1 MRRGRSWPGMK
12 AQGCLALT
20 ERSSGVVWGARPAP
34 DGPAGGDHGEGDE
47 QHRTVAPP
55 EVRRTAVAP
64 VDRGV
69 EHLLA
74 AELAALA
81 DFAVA
86 VDDGGVAG
94 RRGLD
99 DVPSGFQ
106 CPEPGR
112 GHFLGRDLA
121 GLEG

>member
-20 ERSSGVVWGARPAP
+20 ERSSGAVSGARPAP

-47 QHRTVAPP
+47 QHRTVGPP
-55 EVRRTAVAP
+55 EVRRPAVAP
-64 VDRGV
+64 VTRGV

-74 AELAALA
+74 AELGSLV
-81 DFAVA
+81 DLAVA
-86 VDDGGVAG
+86 VDDGVVAG
-94 RRGLD
+94 RGGLD

-106 CPEPGR
+106 CSEAGR
-112 GHFLGRDLA
+112 
-121 GLEG
+121 